1 MAKFVYSGAKL
12 KKLPADSF
20 TLIKIENITKM
31 IMEDFVLK
39 EEVLLIKEERKVKG
53 SLEMKRT
60 PGTCKT

>member
-1 MAKFVYSGAKL
+1 
-12 KKLPADSF
+12 
-20 TLIKIENITKM
+20 M